1 METLKDLLSKL
12 NATSSEDDIKKVFE
26 DIAEILL
33 FNSHIK
39 TTTCNYRILEI
50 EFYFWNKNHKDDVTI
65 KRNENGEPGMWWLH
79 DYGVDLSLK
88 CNIDNGKEEDSFYG
102 GILIRSIGKLNQENE
117 ICDSII
123 FGPRK
128 CCWELFYSSALE
140 GNISPQIIQNK
151 EGQEFY
157 GDKGTTT
164 RYITGKHKGIEGN
177 YRFYIKE
184 IQQKV
189 ESSYRKASPWE

>member
-1 METLKDLLSKL
+1 MGTLKDLLSKL

-88 CNIDNGKEEDSFYG
+88 CNIDNGEEEGHFYG

-128 CCWELFYSSALE
+128 CCWELFYSSAIKPTE
-140 GNISPQIIQNK
+140 TPYIEEKIYMGKPGSNKRIISGANK
-151 EGQEFY
+151 GVDEDYRYYVQEID
-157 GDKGTTT
+157 DKKA
-164 RYITGKHKGIEGN
+164 RN
-177 YRFYIKE
+177 YKN
-184 IQQKV
+184 
-189 ESSYRKASPWE
+189 SPWQKQ